1 MIEFACPWCFLLLP
15 LPLLVVRFAPEYRV
29 RQSAVQVPF
38 FDLVVELS
46 GEKPASGAV
55 RLQPKHWQRVALML
69 TWLAIVTAFAKPLW
83 LGEPQKREM
92 TGRDVMVV
100 MDLSGSMD
108 KADFTVAGQEPMRR
122 LDAVKMVLRQF
133 ASKRKGDRLGLIL
146 FGDAAYLQSP
156 FTADNQ
162 AWLALVDEAEIP
174 MAGQSTHL
182 GDAVGLAIKAFAD
195 SEVEEKVAIVLTD
208 GNDTDS
214 LVPPLDAAKVAAAR
228 GIRLHLIAIGDPATV
243 GEEALD
249 MEVIERMASLTG
261 GESFQALSPGE
272 LARVYQRIDELE
284 PAQYL
289 SVTYQPRISLHYL
302 PVAIILVM
310 YLLLYTAALSVR
322 AWRARRA

>member
-1 MIEFACPWCFLLLP
+1 MIEFAHPWCFLLIP
-15 LPLLVVRFAPEYRV
+15 LPLLVARFAPEYRI
-29 RQSAVQVPF
+29 RQKAVQVPF
-38 FDLVVELS
+38 FKLVVELT
-46 GEKPASGAV
+46 GEEPASGAV
-55 RLQPKHWQRVALML
+55 RLQPKLWQRIALLL
-69 TWLAIVTAFAKPLW
+69 TWMAFVVAFAKPLW

-108 KADFTVAGQEPMRR
+108 KADFAIAGEEPIRR
-122 LDAVKMVLRQF
+122 LDAVKQVLHQF
-133 ASKRKGDRLGLIL
+133 ASNRQGDRLGLIL

-156 FTADNQ
+156 FTSDNE

-182 GDAVGLAIKAFAD
+182 GDAVGLAIKAFAESD
-195 SEVEEKVAIVLTD
+195 IEEKVAIVLTD

-214 LVPPLDAAKVAAAR
+214 LVPPIDAAKVAASK
-228 GIRLHLIAIGDPATV
+228 GIRLHVIAIGDPATV

-249 MEVIERMASLTG
+249 MEVIDRMASLTG

-272 LARVYQRIDELE
+272 LERVYQRIDELE

-289 SVTYQPRISLHYL
+289 SVTYQPRVSLHYL
-302 PVAIILVM
+302 PVAVVVLM
-310 YLLLYTAALSVR
+310 YMLLYIFAVSAK
-322 AWRARRA
+322 AWRSRRV